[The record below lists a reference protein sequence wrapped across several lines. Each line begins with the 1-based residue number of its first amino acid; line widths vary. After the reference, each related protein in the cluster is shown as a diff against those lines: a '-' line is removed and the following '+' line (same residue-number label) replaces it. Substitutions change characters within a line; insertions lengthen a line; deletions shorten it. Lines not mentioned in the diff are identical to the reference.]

1 MVKQRYKISVKVL
14 YLITAKET
22 KDYDCISP
30 FLVVDANVEYEQ
42 CGEMIYEIEV
52 DFQSILRFVKKPKKE
67 AIKTGDEM
75 SKIWYG
81 MGMSMGAVGAIFCVW
96 RMKEKKK

>member
-1 MVKQRYKISVKVL
+1 MRKWMAAFRQIEMVKQRYKILSEGV

-30 FLVVDANVEYEQ
+30 FLVAMPTWNEQ

-52 DFQSILRFVKKPKKE
+52 I
-67 AIKTGDEM
+67 
-75 SKIWYG
+75 
-81 MGMSMGAVGAIFCVW
+81 
-96 RMKEKKK
+96 